1 MSRREILRSLLALL
15 ALPATGA
22 TAGPPDQRLVSIG
35 GGVTETIYALGEGG
49 RLVGV
54 DTTSTYPKAARALP
68 TVGYQ
73 HTLPLEGIAALK
85 PSALL
90 HDGSAGP
97 ERTLRRL
104 ERLGID
110 EIVLPGEPSL
120 EGFRARTLRLG
131 DLFGRRLEAQNIID
145 SVEKELDD
153 VRRTA
158 PSEAPR
164 AVFMM
169 SHGEG
174 ASVVAGRDTKA
185 DALLRLAGAR
195 NVFTEF
201 EGYRPVSVEAL
212 LQKHPDAVLTTG
224 SAATGDVL
232 RGIPTLAGDTLFW
245 LGFGPRLGRA
255 VSEVA
260 AFLRDAV
267 ATDTGRS
274 SPIS

>member
-35 GGVTETIYALGEGG
+35 GGVTETIFALGEGG

-54 DTTSTYPKAARALP
+54 DTTSTYPETARALP

-73 HTLPLEGIAALK
+73 HTLPLEGIAALR

-104 ERLGID
+104 ERMGID
-110 EIVLPGEPSL
+110 EIVLPGEPGF
-120 EGFRARTLRLG
+120 EGFRARTLSLG
-131 DLFGRRLEAQNIID
+131 DLFGRRDEAQKIID
-145 SVEKELDD
+145 SVATELEA
-153 VRRTA
+153 VRRKT

-164 AVFMM
+164 AVFLM

-174 ASVVAGRDTKA
+174 ATVAAGRATKA
-185 DALLRLAGAR
+185 DALLQLAGGR
-195 NVFTEF
+195 NVFSEF

-212 LQKHPDAVLTTG
+212 MQKHPDAVLTTG
-224 SAATGDVL
+224 AAATDAAL
-232 RGIPTLAGDTLFW
+232 RGVPTLQGDTLFW
-245 LGFGPRLGRA
+245 LGFGPRLGQA

-260 AFLRDAV
+260 TFLQRAV
-267 ATDTGRS
+267 AHDTGHR
-274 SPIS
+274 SPIA